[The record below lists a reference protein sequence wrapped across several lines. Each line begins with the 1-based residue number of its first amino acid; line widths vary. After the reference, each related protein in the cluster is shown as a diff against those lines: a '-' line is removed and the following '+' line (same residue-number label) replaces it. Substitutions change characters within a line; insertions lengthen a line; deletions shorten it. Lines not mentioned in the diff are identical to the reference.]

1 MNKRELKKFRETY
14 KPWKVGEFI
23 TESVRLA
30 VHFDE
35 KEWVKG
41 HGAKWNPDP
50 SGKGGFWTISLHKLG
65 GLCLPGTYSV
75 VDIFQDLDDDSAGD
89 QTVMDWLNANRMIEG
104 LHGDFLPQM
113 ATAYED
119 NHVAD
124 ERHTLSRHPDEAIGG
139 GEVNFDVYDIHGT
152 TVVRQWH
159 PGGQGHLGLPSVE
172 NWYYAERGREA
183 WDHLIDAGYLPKK
196 EEVAA

>member
-14 KPWKVGEFI
+14 QPWQIGEFI

-75 VDIFQDLDDDSAGD
+75 VDVFQDLDDDSAGD
-89 QTVMDWLNANRMIEG
+89 QTVLDWLNSNRMIES
-104 LHGDFLPQM
+104 LHGDFMPEM
-113 ATAYED
+113 ATAYAE
-119 NHVAD
+119 NHVPYCN
-124 ERHTLSRHPDEAIGG
+124 RHVLSSPTD
-139 GEVNFDVYDIHGT
+139 EVNFDVYDIHGN
-152 TVVRQWH
+152 TVVCQWH
-159 PGGQGHLGLPSVE
+159 PGEQGHLGLPSVE
-172 NWYYAERGREA
+172 NWYHAERGREA
-183 WDHLIDAGYLPKK
+183 WDALIDAGYLPKK

>member
-1 MNKRELKKFRETY
+1 MNKRELKTFRESY
-14 KPWKVGEFI
+14 RPWQIAQFI

-50 SGKGGFWTISLHKLG
+50 SGKGGFWTMYTHKLG
-65 GLCLPGTYSV
+65 SLCTSGTYSIV
-75 VDIFQDLDDDSAGD
+75 NIFEDPDDASAGD
-89 QTVMDWLNANRMIEG
+89 QTVMDWLNANRMIES
-104 LHGDFLPQM
+104 LHGDFVTEM

-119 NHVAD
+119 DHVAD
-124 ERHTLSRHPDEAIGG
+124 ERYILSGDIDDEVI
-139 GEVNFDVYDIHGT
+139 FDVYDVHGS

-159 PGGQGHLGLPSVE
+159 PATSYNAITFE
-172 NWYYAERGREA
+172 NWHHAERGREA
-183 WDHLIDAGYLPKK
+183 WDELIASGYIPKK